1 LRRTKQ
7 YGANFKVSLDLSL
20 ALWLFVS
27 ALSGPILPFAVLA
40 IVSFGVSALAQA
52 PTSSPGFSLAGSLHD
67 ARVAHTATLLNDG
80 RVLVAGGGQGPD
92 WLDGYYNVPGAELFD
107 PVSGGFTPAG
117 TFARQSHTGTLL
129 QSGKVLLAGGEEL
142 LLTAT
147 AESELYDPVTGQF
160 QPTGSLVVAR
170 ECHTATLLQDGRVLI
185 VGGTRS
191 QDLSWVPLSD
201 AEIYDPVTGTFS
213 LTGSLHDAR
222 FYHTATLLPD
232 GRVLITGGSGA
243 LDSLASAELYDPA
256 TGVFTRTGNM
266 SVKRGGPVATLLLD
280 GHVLITGYEPTPELY
295 DPATGSFEAT
305 GSMLVPRGGHTANLL
320 KDGTVLITGGYDSVA
335 RTTEIPSEIYDPV
348 KRTFTSGP
356 NLNFPR
362 LLHTATSLSDG
373 SVAIIGGADSPD
385 GIHLKFINSA
395 EIYDVSWQQA
405 IAAIKAAAGSDSQN
419 FWQWAWYWQYL
430 PAFQRAPVG
439 FDTVGSISP
448 GLMEQIIVAGGGD
461 GFRTVSAEQWV
472 LIYRQLTQ
480 LPASWQQAITE
491 MKAMAGTDSLS
502 FWQWAWCWQYLPAF
516 RGAPSGFG
524 EAGSIGP
531 GLMEQIILAGGGD
544 GFHLVSAEDWLLY
557 YRRATC
563 AGCGY

>member
-92 WLDGYYNVPGAELFD
+92 WLDGYDNVPGAELFD

-280 GHVLITGYEPTPELY
+280 GHVLITGDRETPELY
-295 DPATGSFEAT
+295 DPATGSFEPTGPMLERRFWHAAT
-305 GSMLVPRGGHTANLL
+305 LL
-320 KDGTVLITGGYDSVA
+320 RDGTVLITGGYNA
-335 RTTEIPSEIYDPV
+335 ALIAEIRAEIYDPV
-348 KRTFTSGP
+348 KRVFTPAP
-356 NLNFPR
+356 NPHFPR
-362 LLHTATSLSDG
+362 VLQTATSLSDG

-385 GIHLKFINSA
+385 GMHLKFINSA
-395 EIYDVSWQQA
+395 EIYG
-405 IAAIKAAAGSDSQN
+405 AAGSISASPNPCVLSGTLCTTYLTWSTSGISYAQVWVRIGDAPETN
-419 FWQWAWYWQYL
+419 FATASSCGGTDCAAPWIQGNGWVYTFTLYNCDA
-430 PAFQRAPVG
+430 ANCTATDHTNARAIASVQVKG
-439 FDTVGSISP
+439 INGS
-448 GLMEQIIVAGGGD
+448 
-461 GFRTVSAEQWV
+461 
-472 LIYRQLTQ
+472 
-480 LPASWQQAITE
+480 
-491 MKAMAGTDSLS
+491 AGT
-502 FWQWAWCWQYLPAF
+502 P
-516 RGAPSGFG
+516 
-524 EAGSIGP
+524 
-531 GLMEQIILAGGGD
+531 
-544 GFHLVSAEDWLLY
+544 
-557 YRRATC
+557 
-563 AGCGY
+563 

>member
-1 LRRTKQ
+1 M
-7 YGANFKVSLDLSL
+7 
-20 ALWLFVS
+20 
-27 ALSGPILPFAVLA
+27 PFAMLA
-40 IVSFGVSALAQA
+40 IASCGVSALAQA
-52 PTSSPGFSLAGSLHD
+52 PTSSPSFSVSGSLHY
-67 ARVAHTATLLNDG
+67 ARVVHTATLLNDG
-80 RVLVAGGGQGPD
+80 RVLVAGGGQG
-92 WLDGYYNVPGAELFD
+92 LYTTEGYDDVPGAELFD
-107 PVSGGFTPAG
+107 PVSGSFTPAG

-129 QSGKVLLAGGEEL
+129 PSGKVLLAGGDL
-142 LLTAT
+142 STTLTATT

-160 QPTGSLVVAR
+160 QATGSLVVAR
-170 ECHTATLLQDGRVLI
+170 ESHTATLLQDGRVLI
-185 VGGTRS
+185 VGGVRS
-191 QDLSWVPLSD
+191 QDGGFHWVSLSD

-213 LTGSLHDAR
+213 PTGSLHDAR
-222 FYHTATLLPD
+222 YYHTATLLPN
-232 GRVLITGGSGA
+232 GKVLITGGFTGQ
-243 LDSLASAELYDPA
+243 DSLASAELYDPA

-516 RGAPSGFG
+516 QGAPSGFG